1 MRIYLPPVWRKIA
14 WCIVSRTEKISIP
27 ISCGCSQLENSRIYI
42 SSSGTQR
49 SAPHIFCPILPK
61 DRRIPGKNGKKPGES
76 RALAHVFLL
85 ASSLTLVHLFTYT
98 VSLVNNF
105 FCAISNH
112 VGTPLFYFFF
122 SDSTMSAHFDDAPAE
137 GAANSRGNVFFPS
150 HVYCVISPSS
160 WAILQPSQRIIHPL
174 FFQLTAEG

>member
-1 MRIYLPPVWRKIA
+1 MWLFTVGKFAYIYFVVGHTKKRSPHFLPHPPQG
-14 WCIVSRTEKISIP
+14 S
-27 ISCGCSQLENSRIYI
+27 EN
-42 SSSGTQR
+42 
-49 SAPHIFCPILPK
+49 
-61 DRRIPGKNGKKPGES
+61 PGKKWKKKPGES

-85 ASSLTLVHLFTYT
+85 ASSLALVHLFTYT